1 MCRGYRKRSDFW
13 IILFENV
20 VALAKMLKYAT
31 TKRSVTYF
39 VLGSGKCKLCAV
51 FLVNP
56 RVSLVLVPTFFGDNS
71 GASKDK
77 LMAPWK
83 HN

>member
-20 VALAKMLKYAT
+20 AALAKMFKCAT

-39 VLGSGKCKLCAV
+39 LLGSGKCKLCAV

-56 RVSLVLVPTFFGDNS
+56 RVSLSFLSRHSSTITQAHRKTN
-71 GASKDK
+71 
-77 LMAPWK
+77 
-83 HN
+83 

>member
-1 MCRGYRKRSDFW
+1 M
-13 IILFENV
+13 
-20 VALAKMLKYAT
+20 ALAKMFKCAT

-39 VLGSGKCKLCAV
+39 SAGVWEVQVMRRVPCKSSRLS
-51 FLVNP
+51 F
-56 RVSLVLVPTFFGDNS
+56 VLVPTFCDDNS